1 MNPESYPEKL
11 DHKVWLLDGPEKI
24 LNFYIS
30 RTNFISKS
38 VVCCYDFNG
47 PIRIRM
53 TAPIWNNNLEV
64 DKRGVK
70 VRFLTDIT
78 NENLEYCKGMIEEIQ
93 HLEMRH
99 MHGVKGNFAIHD
111 DKEYFLPFFVDK
123 PGEPVSNLL
132 LYCSQKEMVDAHLF
146 IFENLWRQA
155 TPAQLRIKE
164 LEEGIHPEVLQTLR
178 EPYEIVDTGNT
189 LIRSAKS
196 EILIIFHTAN
206 ALLRQ
211 DKSGGLNQLAQSAT
225 INKTKIRILVPVED
239 KIIEII
245 HRLERTGSMQ
255 IRNIEP
261 AMQTRM
267 TILVVD
273 KTYSLVVEFKDDTEE
288 DLEQG
293 IGLATYSNSKSTV
306 LSYVS
311 IFDALWKQSELREE
325 LVNYSMA
332 QKEFINVAAHE
343 LRNPIQPILGLSDIL
358 QRSDTFLDG
367 NNKDKTKQEKEMVDV
382 IARNARRLQRLT
394 EDILDVSRIEG
405 RTLRLNKQNF
415 VLVEIIREMLEDYIT
430 DIKNSGRNI
439 IISFSNSKEL
449 ESTLIFADQ
458 NRFKQVMSNLIDNAI
473 KFTEEGTISV
483 TTESEDSLN
492 HVTVRVKD
500 AGRGIDPEI
509 LPKLFTKFATKSEKG
524 TGLGLFICKGIIE
537 AHGGSISAKNNSE
550 IGDTNDGGA
559 TFSFSL
565 PLTSL
570 DRLHIGNY

>member
-47 PIRIRM
+47 PIRIRK

-99 MHGVKGNFAIHD
+99 MYGVKGNFAIHD

-245 HRLERTGSMQ
+245 HRLERTGSIQ

-261 AMQTRM
+261 SMQTRM

-273 KTYSLVVEFKDDTEE
+273 KMYSLVVEFKDDTEE

-524 TGLGLFICKGIIE
+524 TGLGLYICKGIIE

-565 PLTSL
+565 PLTFA
-570 DRLHIGNY
+570 

>member
-47 PIRIRM
+47 PIRIRK

-99 MHGVKGNFAIHD
+99 MHGVKGNLAIHD
-111 DKEYFLPFFVDK
+111 NKEYFLPFFVDK

-132 LYCSQKEMVDAHLF
+132 LYCSKKEMVDAHLF

-245 HRLERTGSMQ
+245 HRLEHTGSMQ

-524 TGLGLFICKGIIE
+524 TGLGLYICKGIIE

-565 PLTSL
+565 PLTFA
-570 DRLHIGNY
+570 

>member
-47 PIRIRM
+47 PIRIRK

-99 MHGVKGNFAIHD
+99 MYGVKGNFAIHD

-500 AGRGIDPEI
+500 AGRGVDPEI

-524 TGLGLFICKGIIE
+524 TGLGLYICKGIIE

-565 PLTSL
+565 PLTFA
-570 DRLHIGNY
+570 